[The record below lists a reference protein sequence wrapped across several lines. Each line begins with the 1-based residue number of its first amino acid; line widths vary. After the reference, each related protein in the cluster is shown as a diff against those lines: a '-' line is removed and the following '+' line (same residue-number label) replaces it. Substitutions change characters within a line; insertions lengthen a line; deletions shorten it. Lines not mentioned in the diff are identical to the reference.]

1 MATYHM
7 LSVVQRANVNACVTI
22 AQIMKK
28 LKKNLEHMN
37 RQQTNSTVASNK
49 ATMTHMH
56 ETEPTI

>member
-1 MATYHM
+1 
-7 LSVVQRANVNACVTI
+7 
-22 AQIMKK
+22 MKK